1 MSMINQTSLTI
12 LTTILTTSFHL
23 QSTTVYE
30 SQESSAP
37 LDFIPSSLLP
47 TRQQV
52 YLEAHQN
59 EDLHRPFLRLRPE
72 RGPGC
77 SRHYPR

>member
-1 MSMINQTSLTI
+1 MNQTSL
-12 LTTILTTSFHL
+12 TILTTSFHL

-37 LDFIPSSLLP
+37 FDFVPSSRLP

-52 YLEAHQN
+52 YLETYHN
-59 EDLHRPFLRLRPE
+59 EDLRRPFFRLRPE
-72 RGPGC
+72 RGSGC
-77 SRHYPR
+77 SRHYSR